1 MSFNKKF
8 LSKSPLA
15 YHGGP
20 HDGQPNVKANTK
32 AFSTMSDILPKKN
45 ITTPQQSTYGLG
57 TSTNANWE
65 KPKKPSDE
73 QKAKSLEMQKKMLE
87 IRDSKAGTKIL
98 NNVQDKLETAGMIP
112 GVGIVPDAV
121 NTGIS
126 AARGLS
132 AKVSGNKKGQLEA
145 AKNMA
150 VHGAS
155 MLPVGGI
162 FAAGGNKLRKYSNFM
177 TKTGREE
184 FKLLKNPNYT
194 RVYTTDGSS
203 KIMEKSKALHLNR
216 IEDANITN
224 KVYKNPKTGYEDYNW
239 ANRTDKS
246 DFQDIAT
253 KHYLDNTKRLGGSEK
268 SFSTYNLGENDNRR
282 LISMYFD
289 PKDAEKFS
297 VFNSTKKA
305 YEMSK
310 NKANEFVIPPDIMKN
325 IRNKKSGYGFTTTVG
340 SKSKIL
346 EQMNKF

>member
-112 GVGIVPDAV
+112 GVGIVPDAI

-126 AARGLS
+126 ATRGLS
-132 AKVSGNKKGQLEA
+132 AKVSGDKKGQLEA
-145 AKNMA
+145 AKNMGI
-150 VHGAS
+150 HGAS
-155 MLPVGGI
+155 MLPIGGI
-162 FAAGGNKLRKYSNFM
+162 FAAGSNKLTKYTNLM
-177 TKTGREE
+177 TRTGRAE

-224 KVYKNPKTGYEDYNW
+224 KVYKDPKTGYEDYNW
-239 ANRTDKS
+239 ANKTKGEG
-246 DFQDIAT
+246 QAIAT

-268 SFSTYNLGENDNRR
+268 NFSTYNLGENDNRR

-289 PKDAEKFS
+289 PKDAENFS
-297 VFNSTKKA
+297 VFKGTKKA

-310 NKANEFVIPPDIMKN
+310 NKVNEFVIPPDIMKN

-346 EQMNKF
+346 EQMSKF

>member
-8 LSKSPLA
+8 LSKSPIA
-15 YHGGP
+15 YHGETHGG
-20 HDGQPNVKANTK
+20 DVTANTK

-45 ITTPQQSTYGLG
+45 ITPAQQSTYGLG

-98 NNVQDKLETAGMIP
+98 NDVQDKLETAGMVP
-112 GVGIVPDAV
+112 GVGIVPDAI

-145 AKNMA
+145 AKNMGI
-150 VHGAS
+150 HGAS
-155 MLPVGGI
+155 MLPIGGI

-177 TKTGREE
+177 TKTGRAE

-224 KVYKNPKTGYEDYNW
+224 KVYKDPKTGYEDYNW
-239 ANRTDKS
+239 ANKTKGEG
-246 DFQDIAT
+246 QAIAT

-268 SFSTYNLGENDNRR
+268 NFSTYNLGENDNRR

-289 PKDAEKFS
+289 PKDAKKFS